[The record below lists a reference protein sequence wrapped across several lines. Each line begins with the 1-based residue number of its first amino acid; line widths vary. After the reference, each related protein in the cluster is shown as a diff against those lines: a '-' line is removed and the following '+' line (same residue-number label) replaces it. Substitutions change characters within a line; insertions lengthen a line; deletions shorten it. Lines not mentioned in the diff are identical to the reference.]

1 MANEYG
7 QEYITGCE
15 DPSDPE
21 SEEPTTE
28 IFYAKE
34 IVEELEKRVLTL
46 TKQLQELQSQVAV
59 EFERALCSHVIPEVF
74 SRNKRTSSAN
84 LDHFLNMLNSGDQ
97 GLIPLSPAKYN
108 TKAILTSAMG
118 KSV

>member
-28 IFYAKE
+28 ILYAKE
-34 IVEELEKRVLTL
+34 IVEELEKRVLSL
-46 TKQLQELQSQVAV
+46 TKQLQELQSHSELQEATIIS
-59 EFERALCSHVIPEVF
+59 L
-74 SRNKRTSSAN
+74 N
-84 LDHFLNMLNSGDQ
+84 DH
-97 GLIPLSPAKYN
+97 AYR
-108 TKAILTSAMG
+108 
-118 KSV
+118 